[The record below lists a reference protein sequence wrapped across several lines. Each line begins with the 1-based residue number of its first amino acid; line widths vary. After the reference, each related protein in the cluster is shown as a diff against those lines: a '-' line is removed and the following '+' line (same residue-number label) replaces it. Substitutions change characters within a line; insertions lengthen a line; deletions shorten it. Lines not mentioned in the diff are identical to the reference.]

1 MVRVMASGV
10 FDILHLGHLHFLEEA
25 KKLGD
30 ELIVVVATDK
40 TAEKNKHLPITPE
53 DMRVEMIRA
62 LRVVDKVV
70 LGHHG
75 DPYVIVE
82 ELKPDII
89 VLGFNQHH
97 DDETMLNQLRN
108 RGLQNVTI
116 HRLPKFDHD
125 LNGTRKIIRK
135 ILDEASRF
143 RTLDNI

>member
-1 MVRVMASGV
+1 MVRVMATGI
-10 FDILHLGHLHFLEEA
+10 FDILHLGHLHFLKEA

-30 ELIVVVATDK
+30 ELVVVVATDR

-70 LGHHG
+70 LGHQG
-75 DPYVIVE
+75 DPFEIVE

-89 VLGFNQHH
+89 VLGFNQHQ
-97 DDETMLNQLRN
+97 DEERILAQLRKREMGN
-108 RGLQNVTI
+108 IKV

-135 ILDEASRF
+135 ILDEAPRF
-143 RTLDNI
+143 RTLDNV